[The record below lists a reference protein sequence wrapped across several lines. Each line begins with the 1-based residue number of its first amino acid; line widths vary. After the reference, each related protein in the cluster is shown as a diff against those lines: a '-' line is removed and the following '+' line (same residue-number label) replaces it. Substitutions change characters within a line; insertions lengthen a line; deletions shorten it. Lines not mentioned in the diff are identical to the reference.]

1 MKRTKKGDIVNYR
14 NIEYRVIDLGTSG
27 TSSIKELRNI
37 PIAYLTETN
46 NPKNKNVK
54 RDIVYS
60 KDITITLEDLKK
72 TNNLK

>member
-14 NIEYRVIDLGTSG
+14 NIEYRIVDLGTS
-27 TSSIKELRNI
+27 SYFLNKELRNI
-37 PIAYLTETN
+37 TVAYLTETN

-60 KDITITLEDLKK
+60 KDITITLDDLKK
-72 TNNLK
+72 TNN